1 MTNLE
6 FYKWITAGG
15 LTPNQ
20 YFAILFQAL
29 GVKQKT
35 LFNSALELSRLKRE
49 GYLTEGLN
57 FTQKLLDTKLFDD
70 IESYLIED
78 DQEAKSLDRR
88 IGRYIGMFPASRL
101 PSGAPARAS
110 LPSVRMQFNEFFNQ
124 YDYSWDVIY
133 EATQNY
139 INHYAERNYEYM
151 RNARNFILKDGES
164 QLALECDMILN
175 KEKEFSFDKD
185 I

>member
-1 MTNLE
+1 ME
-6 FYKWITAGG
+6 FYKKITDGG

-20 YFAILFQAL
+20 YFAILFHTL

-35 LFNSALELSRLKRE
+35 LFNQAVELSRLKRE

-57 FTQKLLDTKLFDD
+57 FTQKLLDTKVFDD
-70 IESYLIED
+70 IEYTLVED
-78 DQEAKSLDRR
+78 DSKERSFERK
-88 IGRYIGMFPASRL
+88 IGRYIGIFPAHRL

-110 LPSVRMQFNEFFNQ
+110 VPTVKLQFTEFFKQ

-139 INHYAERNYEYM
+139 VNYYAERNYEYM
-151 RNARNFILKDGES
+151 RNAKNFILNKDGES
-164 QLALECDMILN
+164 QLALECDMMLN
-175 KEKEFSFDKD
+175 KQEHFSFDKD